1 MQIRFIGVLR
11 PAVVL
16 TVLALAALCT
26 TPAVGAA
33 SSARSAAIGLPAG
46 VSAGI
51 AVFDRQT
58 GTFTERLNARAR
70 FRSASVVKLLIALD
84 YLWDRGPSYPI
95 PDADRALLDVMLR
108 SSDDG
113 AAGTFWDR
121 DGGGAIVERMVARL
135 KLADTAP
142 PPADRPG
149 YWGYTALSAEDTVRI
164 YRYLLD
170 EAPAP
175 VRDYVMGNLR
185 ASTRCGT
192 DGYDQSFG
200 IAAVFDRPWA
210 VKQGWSG
217 FDSNGCATG
226 PAATRP
232 PAPAR
237 TPAQTPAP
245 APADGVDLRRPALHT
260 TGTVGAADRTIVAVF
275 TLHAEGTPYGKAYSD
290 LGAVVRQLNVP
301 GATRTPGSWFGT
313 WGSGVRVR
321 ARAGTDS
328 AVLTTL
334 PAGVDVL
341 AGCQKRGQVVTVPPY
356 TNDWWAYLP
365 KYGGWITNIYVSSSG
380 DKLPDVPD
388 C

>member
-26 TPAVGAA
+26 TPALGVAP
-33 SSARSAAIGLPAG
+33 SARQAAIGLPAG

-58 GTFTERLNARAR
+58 GTFTEQFNARAR

-84 YLWDRGPSYPI
+84 HLWDRGPSYPI
-95 PDADRALLDVMLR
+95 PDADRARLDVMLR

-113 AAGTFWDR
+113 AASAFWDR
-121 DGGGAIVERMVARL
+121 NGGGAIVERMVARL

-149 YWGYTALSAEDTVRI
+149 FWGYTALSAADTVRV

-175 VRDYVMGNLR
+175 VRDYIMGNLR

-217 FDSNGCATG
+217 FDSNGCT
-226 PAATRP
+226 TDT
-232 PAPAR
+232 PAPRKQESAPR
-237 TPAQTPAP
+237 P

-290 LGAVVRQLNVP
+290 LGEVVRRLNVP
-301 GATRTPGSWFGT
+301 GGTHTPGGWFGT

-321 ARAGTDS
+321 ARATTDS

-341 AGCQKRGQVVTVPPY
+341 AGCQKRGQTVTVPPY

-365 KYGGWITNIYVSSSG
+365 KYGGYITNIYVSSPG
-380 DKLPDVPD
+380 DKLPDIPD